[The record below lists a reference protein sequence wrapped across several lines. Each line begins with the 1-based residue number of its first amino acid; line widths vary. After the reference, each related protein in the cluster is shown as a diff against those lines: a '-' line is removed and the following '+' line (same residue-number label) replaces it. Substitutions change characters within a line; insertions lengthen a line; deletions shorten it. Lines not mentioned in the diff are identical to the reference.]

1 MGGVRRCAS
10 DDGDRQ
16 GAAVQA
22 ARAHGA
28 RSGGVMERLRSRG
41 ERKRIEILRAA
52 AAVFRRRG
60 YHGASVDQI
69 ASALN
74 MAPGNLYYYF
84 RNKEEILY
92 VCHDYSLGLIL
103 KELKEVEQS
112 ALPPDRQIH
121 RLIVA
126 FVHLFID
133 VLHGTAWTLEV
144 EALSPP
150 LLKKVIAKRDRID
163 RGFRTILTDGMTEGV
178 FADRDPKLVAFV
190 IFGAINW
197 IPRWYDPAGPA
208 TSHEIAHVFADCLVA
223 GLQNEDRMALA
234 AAGLGRSRR
243 RVG

>member
-1 MGGVRRCAS
+1 
-10 DDGDRQ
+10 
-16 GAAVQA
+16 
-22 ARAHGA
+22 
-28 RSGGVMERLRSRG
+28 MERLRPRG

-52 AAVFRRRG
+52 AGIFRRRG

-69 ASALN
+69 ARALK

-103 KELKEVEQS
+103 KELKDVEKS
-112 ALPPDRQIH
+112 SLPPDRQIH
-121 RLIVA
+121 RLIVT

-150 LLKKVIAKRDRID
+150 VRKKVIAKRDRID
-163 RGFRTILTDGMTEGV
+163 KGFRKILSNGMRSGL
-178 FADRDPKLVAFV
+178 FAQRDPTLASFV

-197 IPRWYDPAGPA
+197 IPRWYDPAGRA
-208 TSHEIAHVFADCLVA
+208 TSHEIAQVFADYLVA
-223 GLQNEDRMALA
+223 GLQYSDQTALVTA
-234 AAGLGRSRR
+234 AAGRVRR
-243 RVG
+243 RA

>member
-1 MGGVRRCAS
+1 
-10 DDGDRQ
+10 
-16 GAAVQA
+16 
-22 ARAHGA
+22 
-28 RSGGVMERLRSRG
+28 MERGRTKG

-52 AAVFRRRG
+52 AGIFRRRG

-92 VCHDYSLGLIL
+92 VCHDYSLSLIL
-103 KELKEVEQS
+103 EELTRIQKS
-112 ALPPDRQIH
+112 DLPPDRQVH

-144 EALSPP
+144 EALSAP
-150 LLKKVIAKRDRID
+150 LLKKIIARRDRID
-163 RGFRTILTDGMTEGV
+163 RGFRKILSDGMTSGL
-178 FADRDPKLVAFV
+178 FASHDPKLVAFV

-197 IPRWYDPAGPA
+197 IPRWYDPAGRS
-208 TSHEIAHVFADCLVA
+208 TSHEIAQAFADYLVA
-223 GLQNEDRMALA
+223 GLRNPARVVLA
-234 AAGLGRSRR
+234 DATVARARR
-243 RVG
+243 RA

>member
-1 MGGVRRCAS
+1 M
-10 DDGDRQ
+10 DRP
-16 GAAVQA
+16 
-22 ARAHGA
+22 RP
-28 RSGGVMERLRSRG
+28 RG

-52 AAVFRRRG
+52 AALFRRRG

-92 VCHDYSLGLIL
+92 ACHDYSLGLIL
-103 KELKEVEQS
+103 KELKEVELS
-112 ALPPDRQIH
+112 GLPPDRQMH

-163 RGFRTILTDGMTEGV
+163 RGFRAIIGDGMKSGL
-178 FADRDPKLVAFV
+178 FARRDSKLVSFV

-197 IPRWYDPAGPA
+197 IPRWYDPAGAA
-208 TSHEIAHVFADCLVA
+208 TSHEIAQVFADYLVN
-223 GLQNEDRMALA
+223 GLQTNRLALA
-234 AAGLGRSRR
+234 AVGSRR
-243 RVG
+243 RDASVRRSLA

>member
-1 MGGVRRCAS
+1 MNRVRP
-10 DDGDRQ
+10 
-16 GAAVQA
+16 
-22 ARAHGA
+22 
-28 RSGGVMERLRSRG
+28 RG

-69 ASALN
+69 ARALK

-92 VCHDYSLGLIL
+92 VCHDYSLELIL
-103 KELKEVEQS
+103 KELKDVEAS
-112 ALPPDRQIH
+112 DLPPDRQIH

-150 LLKKVIAKRDRID
+150 LRKKVVARRDRID
-163 RGFRTILTDGMTEGV
+163 KGFRSILSSGMRSGV
-178 FADRDPKLVAFV
+178 FAKRDTRLTSFV

-197 IPRWYDPAGPA
+197 IPRWYDPAGHA
-208 TSHEIAHVFADCLVA
+208 TSHEIAQTFADYLVA
-223 GLQNEDRMALA
+223 GLQHPP
-234 AAGLGRSRR
+234 S
-243 RVG
+243 

>member
-1 MGGVRRCAS
+1 M
-10 DDGDRQ
+10 DRM
-16 GAAVQA
+16 
-22 ARAHGA
+22 RP
-28 RSGGVMERLRSRG
+28 RG

-69 ASALN
+69 ARALK

-103 KELKEVEQS
+103 KELKDVEAS
-112 ALPPDRQIH
+112 NLPPDRQMH

-150 LLKKVIAKRDRID
+150 FRKKVVARRDRID
-163 RGFRTILTDGMTEGV
+163 KGFRTILASGMRSGV
-178 FADRDPKLVAFV
+178 FAERDPRLTSFV

-197 IPRWYDPAGPA
+197 IPRWYDPAGRS
-208 TSHEIAHVFADCLVA
+208 TSHEIAQTFADYLVA
-223 GLQNEDRMALA
+223 GLRNGAQAALA
-234 AAGLGRSRR
+234 GTRRATAR
-243 RVG
+243 RVQGGGIS

>member
-1 MGGVRRCAS
+1 M
-10 DDGDRQ
+10 DPI
-16 GAAVQA
+16 QA
-22 ARAHGA
+22 
-28 RSGGVMERLRSRG
+28 RG
-41 ERKRIEILRAA
+41 QRKRIEILRAA

-92 VCHDYSLGLIL
+92 VCHDYSLGLML
-103 KELKEVEQS
+103 KELKQVEKS
-112 ALPPDRQIH
+112 ELPPDRQLH

-150 LLKKVIAKRDRID
+150 LLKKVIARRDRID
-163 RGFRTILTDGMTEGV
+163 KGFRRILDDGMHSGV
-178 FADRDPKLVAFV
+178 FAQRDPKLAAFV

-197 IPRWYDPAGPA
+197 IPRWYDPAGQA
-208 TSHEIAHVFADCLVA
+208 TSHEIAQAFADYLVA
-223 GLQNEDRMALA
+223 GLQRTSRPALA
-234 AAGLGRSRR
+234 AVPARR
-243 RVG
+243 AQRRA

>member
-1 MGGVRRCAS
+1 MTGRRP
-10 DDGDRQ
+10 RVEQ
-16 GAAVQA
+16 
-22 ARAHGA
+22 
-28 RSGGVMERLRSRG
+28 
-41 ERKRIEILRAA
+41 KRIEILRAA
-52 AAVFRRRG
+52 AAIFRRRG

-92 VCHDYSLGLIL
+92 ACHDYSLGLIL

-112 ALPPDRQIH
+112 GLPPDRQIH
-121 RLIVA
+121 RLIAA

-150 LLKKVIAKRDRID
+150 LLKKVIARRDRID
-163 RGFRTILTDGMTEGV
+163 RAFRKIIGDGVTSGQ
-178 FADRDPKLVAFV
+178 FARRDPKLTSFV

-197 IPRWYDPAGPA
+197 IPRWYDPAGRA
-208 TSHEIAHVFADCLVA
+208 TSHEIAQVFADYLVA
-223 GLQNEDRMALA
+223 GLQKTNRLALTA
-234 AAGLGRSRR
+234 VPARR
-243 RVG
+243 RDATVRGSLA

>member
-1 MGGVRRCAS
+1 
-10 DDGDRQ
+10 
-16 GAAVQA
+16 
-22 ARAHGA
+22 
-28 RSGGVMERLRSRG
+28 MERPRPRV

-52 AAVFRRRG
+52 AAIFRRRG

-92 VCHDYSLGLIL
+92 ACHDYSLGLII
-103 KELKEVEQS
+103 KELKDVEQS
-112 ALPPDRQIH
+112 ELSPDRQMH

-163 RGFRTILTDGMTEGV
+163 RGFRKIINDGVKSGL
-178 FADRDPKLVAFV
+178 FARRDPKLVSFV

-197 IPRWYDPAGPA
+197 IPRWYDPAGQA
-208 TSHEIAHVFADCLVA
+208 TSHEIAQVFADYLVA
-223 GLQNEDRMALA
+223 GLQKTNRITLA
-234 AAGLGRSRR
+234 AVGGARAGRQT
-243 RVG
+243 

>member
-1 MGGVRRCAS
+1 MSVRRP
-10 DDGDRQ
+10 R
-16 GAAVQA
+16 V
-22 ARAHGA
+22 
-28 RSGGVMERLRSRG
+28 

-52 AAVFRRRG
+52 AGIFRRRG

-84 RNKEEILY
+84 RNKDEILY
-92 VCHDYSLGLIL
+92 ACHDYSLGLIL

-112 ALPPDRQIH
+112 GLSPDRQMH

-150 LLKKVIAKRDRID
+150 LLRKVIARRDRID
-163 RGFRTILTDGMTEGV
+163 KAFRKIIRDGVTSGL
-178 FADRDPKLVAFV
+178 FARRDPKLASFV

-197 IPRWYDPAGPA
+197 IPRWYDPAGLA
-208 TSHEIAHVFADCLVA
+208 TSHQIAQVFADYLVA
-223 GLQNEDRMALA
+223 GLQKTHRLTLA
-234 AAGLGRSRR
+234 VGARKRNVSLRRSLT
-243 RVG
+243 

>member
-1 MGGVRRCAS
+1 MTGRGTRWRVVRSAAM
-10 DDGDRQ
+10 DRP
-16 GAAVQA
+16 
-22 ARAHGA
+22 
-28 RSGGVMERLRSRG
+28 RLRA

-52 AAVFRRRG
+52 AAIFRRRG

-69 ASALN
+69 ASALG

-92 VCHDYSLGLIL
+92 ACHDYSLGLIL
-103 KELKEVEQS
+103 KELKEVERNG
-112 ALPPDRQIH
+112 LPPDRQMH

-150 LLKKVIAKRDRID
+150 LLEKIIAKRDRID
-163 RGFRTILTDGMTEGV
+163 RGFRQIIGHGVKSGM
-178 FADRDPKLVAFV
+178 FARRDPKLASFV

-197 IPRWYDPAGPA
+197 IPRWYDPAGLA
-208 TSHEIAHVFADCLVA
+208 TSHEIAQVFADYLVA
-223 GLQNEDRMALA
+223 GLQKTNRITLA
-234 AAGLGRSRR
+234 AVAPRKRAAPLRKSLA
-243 RVG
+243 

>member
-1 MGGVRRCAS
+1 MAMVRSAPV
-10 DDGDRQ
+10 D
-16 GAAVQA
+16 
-22 ARAHGA
+22 
-28 RSGGVMERLRSRG
+28 RLRSRG

-52 AAVFRRRG
+52 AGVFRRRG

-69 ASALN
+69 ARALN

-103 KELKEVEQS
+103 KELKDVEESQ
-112 ALPPDRQIH
+112 LTPDRQIH

-163 RGFRTILTDGMTEGV
+163 KAFRAILTEGMRSGL
-178 FADRDPKLVAFV
+178 FARRDPKLAAFV

-197 IPRWYDPAGPA
+197 IPRWYDPAGRA
-208 TSHEIAHVFADCLVA
+208 TSHEIAQAFADYLVA
-223 GLQNEDRMALA
+223 GLQNTNRMTLA
-234 AAGLGRSRR
+234 SVAGGRAGRS
-243 RVG
+243 

>member
-1 MGGVRRCAS
+1 MTRPRPRV
-10 DDGDRQ
+10 
-16 GAAVQA
+16 
-22 ARAHGA
+22 
-28 RSGGVMERLRSRG
+28 

-52 AAVFRRRG
+52 AGIFRRRG

-92 VCHDYSLGLIL
+92 ACHDYSLGLIL
-103 KELKEVEQS
+103 KELKDVEQS
-112 ALPPDRQIH
+112 GLAPDRQMH

-144 EALSPP
+144 EALSRP
-150 LLKKVIAKRDRID
+150 LLKKVIARRDRID
-163 RGFRTILTDGMTEGV
+163 KAFRRIIREGV
-178 FADRDPKLVAFV
+178 EADLFARRDPKLTSFV

-197 IPRWYDPAGPA
+197 IPRWYDPAGQA
-208 TSHEIAHVFADCLVA
+208 TSHEIAQVFADYLVA
-223 GLQNEDRMALA
+223 GLQKSNRLALA
-234 AAGLGRSRR
+234 VGARKRDAAVRRSLA
-243 RVG
+243 

>member
-1 MGGVRRCAS
+1 
-10 DDGDRQ
+10 
-16 GAAVQA
+16 
-22 ARAHGA
+22 
-28 RSGGVMERLRSRG
+28 
-41 ERKRIEILRAA
+41 
-52 AAVFRRRG
+52 
-60 YHGASVDQI
+60 
-69 ASALN
+69 

-92 VCHDYSLGLIL
+92 ACHDYSLGLIL

-112 ALPPDRQIH
+112 GLPPDRQIH

-163 RGFRTILTDGMTEGV
+163 KGFRKIIVNGVKSGM
-178 FADRDPKLVAFV
+178 FAQRDPKLASFV

-197 IPRWYDPAGPA
+197 IPRWYDPAGLA
-208 TSHEIAHVFADCLVA
+208 TSHEIAQVFADYLVA
-223 GLQNEDRMALA
+223 GLQKTNRMTLA
-234 AAGLGRSRR
+234 PVIGARASR
-243 RVG
+243 

>member
-1 MGGVRRCAS
+1 M
-10 DDGDRQ
+10 D
-16 GAAVQA
+16 
-22 ARAHGA
+22 
-28 RSGGVMERLRSRG
+28 RLRLRG

-52 AAVFRRRG
+52 AAIFRRRG

-92 VCHDYSLGLIL
+92 TCHDYSLGLIL
-103 KELKEVEQS
+103 KELKDVEQS
-112 ALPPDRQIH
+112 DLPPDRQIH

-144 EALSPP
+144 EALSPR
-150 LLKKVIAKRDRID
+150 LLKKIIAKRDRID
-163 RGFRTILTDGMTEGV
+163 NGFRQIISDGMRSGV
-178 FADRDPKLVAFV
+178 FTERDPKLVSFV

-197 IPRWYDPAGPA
+197 IPRWYDPTGRA
-208 TSHEIAHVFADCLVA
+208 TSHEIAQVFADYLVA
-223 GLQNEDRMALA
+223 GLQNTKRVALA
-234 AAGLGRSRR
+234 ALSSGRARR
-243 RVG
+243 RA

>member
-1 MGGVRRCAS
+1 MSSKVTRLHGCGPHTRVVRSCL
-10 DDGDRQ
+10 
-16 GAAVQA
+16 
-22 ARAHGA
+22 
-28 RSGGVMERLRSRG
+28 MERMRPRG

-69 ASALN
+69 ARALK

-103 KELKEVEQS
+103 KELKDIEES
-112 ALPPDRQIH
+112 NLPPDRQIH

-150 LLKKVIAKRDRID
+150 LRKRVIVRRDRID
-163 RGFRTILTDGMTEGV
+163 KGFRKILSNGMRSGL
-178 FADRDPKLVAFV
+178 FAQRDPTLVSFV

-197 IPRWYDPAGPA
+197 IPRWYDPAGRA
-208 TSHEIAHVFADCLVA
+208 TSHEIAQVFADYLVA
-223 GLQNEDRMALA
+223 GLQNSDEVALA
-234 AAGLGRSRR
+234 ASSAARIRR
-243 RVG
+243 RA

>member
-1 MGGVRRCAS
+1 MT
-10 DDGDRQ
+10 DRPRPR
-16 GAAVQA
+16 V
-22 ARAHGA
+22 
-28 RSGGVMERLRSRG
+28 

-52 AAVFRRRG
+52 AGIFRRRG

-92 VCHDYSLGLIL
+92 ACHDYSLGLIL
-103 KELKEVEQS
+103 KELKDVEQS
-112 ALPPDRQIH
+112 GLAPDRQMH

-150 LLKKVIAKRDRID
+150 LLKKVIARRDRID
-163 RGFRTILTDGMTEGV
+163 KAFRRIIREGV
-178 FADRDPKLVAFV
+178 DAGLFARRDPKLTSFV

-197 IPRWYDPAGPA
+197 IPRWYDPAGQA
-208 TSHEIAHVFADCLVA
+208 TSHEIAQVFADYLVA
-223 GLQNEDRMALA
+223 GLQKTNRMTLAGAPARRGRALA
-234 AAGLGRSRR
+234 
-243 RVG
+243 

>member
-1 MGGVRRCAS
+1 MKRIRP
-10 DDGDRQ
+10 
-16 GAAVQA
+16 
-22 ARAHGA
+22 
-28 RSGGVMERLRSRG
+28 RG

-69 ASALN
+69 AKALK

-103 KELKEVEQS
+103 KELEDVEES
-112 ALPPDRQIH
+112 SLPPDRQIH

-150 LLKKVIAKRDRID
+150 LRKKVIAKRDRID
-163 RGFRTILTDGMTEGV
+163 KGFRKIIGNGMRSRV
-178 FADRDPKLVAFV
+178 FAERDPTLASFV

-197 IPRWYDPAGPA
+197 IPRWYDPAGRA
-208 TSHEIAHVFADCLVA
+208 TSHEIAQVFADYLVA
-223 GLQNEDRMALA
+223 GLQNSDSAILA
-234 AAGLGRSRR
+234 AAGAGRARR
-243 RVG
+243 RA

>member
-1 MGGVRRCAS
+1 VRPPL
-10 DDGDRQ
+10 DR
-16 GAAVQA
+16 
-22 ARAHGA
+22 
-28 RSGGVMERLRSRG
+28 RSRG

-103 KELKEVEQS
+103 KELEEVEQS
-112 ALPPDRQIH
+112 HLPPDRQIH

-163 RGFRTILTDGMTEGV
+163 RGFRKILTEGMRSGLFV
-178 FADRDPKLVAFV
+178 QRNPKLVAFV

-197 IPRWYDPAGPA
+197 IPRWYDPAGQA
-208 TSHEIAHVFADCLVA
+208 TSHQIAQAFADYLVA
-223 GLQNEDRMALA
+223 GLQNADRVVLRAVS
-234 AAGLGRSRR
+234 GRART
-243 RVG
+243 

>member
-1 MGGVRRCAS
+1 
-10 DDGDRQ
+10 
-16 GAAVQA
+16 
-22 ARAHGA
+22 
-28 RSGGVMERLRSRG
+28 MEQMRPRG

-60 YHGASVDQI
+60 YHGASIDQI
-69 ASALN
+69 AKALK

-103 KELKEVEQS
+103 KELKDVEES
-112 ALPPDRQIH
+112 SLPPDRQIH

-150 LLKKVIAKRDRID
+150 LRKKVVARRDRID
-163 RGFRTILTDGMTEGV
+163 KGFRKILSDGMRAGL
-178 FADRDPKLVAFV
+178 FADRDPALASFV

-208 TSHEIAHVFADCLVA
+208 TSHEIAQVFADYLVA
-223 GLQNEDRMALA
+223 GLGNSDQAVLA
-234 AAGLGRSRR
+234 TSSTGRVRR
-243 RVG
+243 RA

>member
-1 MGGVRRCAS
+1 MVRSNLMGGPRPRV
-10 DDGDRQ
+10 
-16 GAAVQA
+16 
-22 ARAHGA
+22 
-28 RSGGVMERLRSRG
+28 

-52 AAVFRRRG
+52 AAIFRRRG

-103 KELKEVEQS
+103 KELHDVERS
-112 ALPPDRQIH
+112 SLSPDRQIH
-121 RLIVA
+121 RLVVA

-150 LLKKVIAKRDRID
+150 LLRKVIAKRDRID
-163 RGFRTILTDGMTEGV
+163 KGFRKILSEGMRAGV
-178 FADRDPKLVAFV
+178 FAERDPKLVSFV

-197 IPRWYDPAGPA
+197 IPRWYDPAGGA
-208 TSHEIAHVFADCLVA
+208 TSHEIAQVFADYLVA
-223 GLQNEDRMALA
+223 GLQNAEEMPIAVGASRA
-234 AAGLGRSRR
+234 RR
-243 RVG
+243 RSS

>member
-1 MGGVRRCAS
+1 MNRVRP
-10 DDGDRQ
+10 
-16 GAAVQA
+16 
-22 ARAHGA
+22 
-28 RSGGVMERLRSRG
+28 RG
-41 ERKRIEILRAA
+41 ERKRIESLRAA

-69 ASALN
+69 ARALK

-103 KELKEVEQS
+103 KELKDVEAS
-112 ALPPDRQIH
+112 DLPPDRQIH

-144 EALSPP
+144 EALSAP
-150 LLKKVIAKRDRID
+150 LRKKVVARRDRID
-163 RGFRTILTDGMTEGV
+163 KGFRKILSNGMRSGLFTR
-178 FADRDPKLVAFV
+178 RDATLASFV

-197 IPRWYDPAGPA
+197 IPRWYDPAGRA
-208 TSHEIAHVFADCLVA
+208 TSHEIAQAFADYLVA
-223 GLQNEDRMALA
+223 GLRNGNLATLA
-234 AAGLGRSRR
+234 AAATGQVRR
-243 RVG
+243 RAYSTLRNY

>member
-1 MGGVRRCAS
+1 MMKGRPGS
-10 DDGDRQ
+10 
-16 GAAVQA
+16 
-22 ARAHGA
+22 
-28 RSGGVMERLRSRG
+28 

-52 AAVFRRRG
+52 AGVFRRRG

-69 ASALN
+69 ASALD

-112 ALPPDRQIH
+112 QLPPDRQIH

-163 RGFRTILTDGMTEGV
+163 KGFRKILSEGMRTGL
-178 FADRDPKLVAFV
+178 FARRDPKLAAFV

-197 IPRWYDPAGPA
+197 IPRWYDPAGGA
-208 TSHEIAHVFADCLVA
+208 TSHEIAQAFADYLVA
-223 GLQNEDRMALA
+223 GLQNTNRITLA
-234 AAGLGRSRR
+234 SVAGGRAPR
-243 RVG
+243 

>member
-1 MGGVRRCAS
+1 MER
-10 DDGDRQ
+10 
-16 GAAVQA
+16 
-22 ARAHGA
+22 ARA
-28 RSGGVMERLRSRG
+28 RV

-52 AAVFRRRG
+52 AGIFRRRG

-92 VCHDYSLGLIL
+92 ACHDYSLNLIL

-112 ALPPDRQIH
+112 GLPADRQMH

-163 RGFRTILTDGMTEGV
+163 RGFRAIITDGVKSGL
-178 FADRDPKLVAFV
+178 FARRDPKLTSFV

-197 IPRWYDPAGPA
+197 IPRWYDPAGRA
-208 TSHEIAHVFADCLVA
+208 TSHEIAQVFADYLVA
-223 GLQNEDRMALA
+223 GLQTTNRVPLA
-234 AAGLGRSRR
+234 AVAGGRAAR
-243 RVG
+243 